1 MLLAET
7 FSHHEQTRVDL
18 LEIVCVDEAQIVDI
32 NKEYLDRDYITDVIT
47 FSYDDP
53 EEGNRFP
60 DPAKGADNSS
70 GSSTVIEGTLY
81 CCVPRILEQ
90 AKEWN
95 QVPSKEFSRVIIHGL
110 LHLLHYKDHTPEL
123 KEIMRK
129 KEDQHLAALD
139 K

>member
-1 MLLAET
+1 MYQ
-7 FSHHEQTRVDL
+7 EQARLEL
-18 LEIVCVDEAQIVDI
+18 LEIVCVDETQIVDI

-53 EEGNRFP
+53 EEGGRFP
-60 DPAKGADNSS
+60 DPSKEANNSS
-70 GSSTVIEGTLY
+70 HSTAVIEGTIY

-90 AKEWN
+90 AKEWD

-110 LHLLHYKDHTPEL
+110 LHLMDYEDHTAEL

-129 KEDQHLAALD
+129 KEDQHLAELD